1 LVSISRYIKGCF
13 CVQPVLAR
21 KLYIPANLVGV
32 TSQQTDLNTNMLYC
46 LTVGPDTEL
55 VVSPMKYTTIKGEVN
70 VLRYLSRLGPPA
82 FNYELNSDPATSAR
96 LDGLL
101 DTCYTLARCK
111 TVKEQQLAINDL
123 SGYLG
128 KGRFMAGGN
137 GISIA
142 DVAVWSVLRQIDVRP
157 QRNMSSDMKRWLQ
170 HCSQLLGC
178 GKFYILMFRIY
189 LFTFRRS

>member
-1 LVSISRYIKGCF
+1 M
-13 CVQPVLAR
+13 
-21 KLYIPANLVGV
+21 N
-32 TSQQTDLNTNMLYC
+32 
-46 LTVGPDTEL
+46 
-55 VVSPMKYTTIKGEVN
+55 YTTIKGEVN

-101 DTCYTLARCK
+101 DTCYTLARCR
-111 TVKEQQLAINDL
+111 TVKEQQLAINEL

-128 KGRFMAGGN
+128 KGRFMVGGN
-137 GISIA
+137 AISIA
-142 DVAVWSVLRQIDVRP
+142 DVAVWSVLRQIDVRL

-178 GKFYILMFRIY
+178 GKFYIFVFICSPSVDRDRYGISHTTYTKRVQSICHNTTNKLVLIFFRHYNFI
-189 LFTFRRS
+189 L